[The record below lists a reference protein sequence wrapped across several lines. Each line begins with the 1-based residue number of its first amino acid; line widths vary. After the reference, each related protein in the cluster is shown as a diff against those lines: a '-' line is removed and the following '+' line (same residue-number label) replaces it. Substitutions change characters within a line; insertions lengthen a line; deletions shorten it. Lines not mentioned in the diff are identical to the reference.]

1 MLTSSTPAAPQT
13 IVSVTSE
20 TAIDLGF
27 WFHNSGLAKWLQGE
41 GSGSRKKQQ
50 KQADRDALITSLQIF
65 PGDVT
70 VERGERVRF
79 SAVAYDQENNPIGGV
94 KIKWSAKSSAQGRR
108 VRVTPQGEFEGIA
121 AGSFTVTA
129 EAADKMSASVQV
141 TVKAGPARNKGE
153 SPSGVRQVSTRDN
166 PEIGSIEKKQSSSTP
181 ALSSKV
187 RNRPE
192 TNKTSVRKNHRSGRN
207 HSAATKAMPVF
218 LDDGWGDSNYWSA
231 DDPGNTVGNPPT
243 APMDG
248 GSGSGNHQFVAP
260 VLGLPGRGINVTL
273 SLVYNSRLWNKAN
286 SQINYDNDRGWPA
299 PGFSLGFGKM
309 LGISINS
316 GCMLVDADGT
326 RHSYTGTIQFFSWG
340 TIGTM
345 HTTDGSFI
353 DYTYQT
359 GTNGVIT
366 SGQARLANGTV
377 ITYGAYSQSGGGVFP
392 TSIEDANGN
401 FITITYVNNAGPRI
415 QTVTDT
421 LSRTISFHYNSNNL
435 LTAITAPTVTSG
447 TRTLLR
453 LHYHQLALSYGF
465 SGLTASVRDANP
477 WVVDAIY
484 YPGTNNGYWLND
496 SDSYSSYGM
505 LAKVIEQRAMGFSS
519 SGLTDMGTVSQGSLT
534 RKLTYNYPLTPNF
547 SLTDAPT
554 YTTQT
559 ETWTRDG
566 TNFDSATTSYE
577 LHENDT
583 PRVTI
588 ITFPNGTKNKQLA
601 FNAPNQYNDGL
612 VYHDETY
619 VVDGQPLQSSNSFW
633 EQGAYGS
640 ARPTRVENID
650 ERNQMTAS
658 EFGYGTVYNQ
668 VTEIRDYDYGGAVLL
683 RKTQTTYQNSTNYT
697 NRHIFNLPLTV
708 EVRDPGNVRLS
719 RTEYQYDGQTLTDA
733 PSVGMH
739 NDASNPYA
747 PQWEQCDCGLWD
759 HWQIEC
765 LDWRCNWISNYNPA
779 TDYRGNVTQVTTY
792 ADGTNMSGAITD
804 TLNYDITGNVVTGTS
819 SCCEQTSFTYTI
831 DTQFAYP
838 TAKTRG
844 SASDPFA
851 QVKITASYDFN
862 TGLGLSAVD
871 GNGRQTTT
879 SYDPNTL
886 RATTAVGSTGSH
898 TDYAYDDSAMTITT
912 TTYVSASEGSGIAD
926 QNVKYLN
933 GNGRVWQEKILGAGG
948 VFDFVNTVYN
958 NMGQV
963 SQQSLPYRTGQ
974 TQYFNTLTYDDLG
987 RKKVA
992 TAPDGSVTQTFY
1004 NEASRPSVA
1013 SSSAGSTTRMQDAW
1027 GRERWARNDARGRL
1041 VEVVEPDPA
1050 GNGSVATNGL
1060 LTTLGYDTLG
1070 NLTQVVQGAQTR
1082 SFKYDSLGRLTA
1094 QKLAEVS
1101 ATLNDSGTYVG
1112 SGSWSD
1118 VFTYDNRS
1126 NLTSR
1131 TDARGVKTV
1140 YTYNNDPLNRLQSV
1154 SWDTSGFGDTSNP
1167 ILAAATVTYQYRT
1180 KSTGTELKDVTQ
1192 VASVSTASVSTLS
1205 FTFDT
1210 EGRVSAKTLTLSSR
1224 PSYPFVTDYIFDSL
1238 SRAKDVRYPAS
1249 YGNGS
1254 APRKLV
1260 HHDYDVASR
1269 SSGLTYDG
1277 QTQASSLVY
1286 NAASQLTSINVGTGP
1301 NVISEAYTYHA
1312 QTGLMDGQTVMR
1324 GATTLLNLSYDYAD
1338 ANGKRTGQL
1347 KKLLNNLNHNKDRGY
1362 NYDALGRLVQATG
1375 GPSASPLWT
1384 QSYTYD
1390 RYGNRTAVSA
1400 SGFSAKNERRSTEP
1414 PRDLLAKNTFELP
1427 AFLHDPTK
1435 PVSDSPL
1442 TLRDPN
1448 AGANANNLSTLA
1460 PFQGGPPTF
1469 TDDPLVAG
1477 TTIVKAL
1484 HVTELRDAINLLRTR
1499 AGIATVSWA
1508 ESVSAGVLIK
1518 ASHIT
1523 EMRTRLE
1530 EARAALALAP
1540 TSYTDPTLTAGTTPV
1555 KAVHI
1560 QQMRDSLKAAWNTS
1574 SQISRDGHASLS
1586 YNTASNRITTT
1597 GFAYDA
1603 AGNQVR
1609 ALTAGGSTSQ
1619 RFQYDAANRLVKVK
1633 LDDNTTVIATYTY
1646 GNSNERLIAEEG
1658 GVRTYFASESGTP
1671 IAEFTESGAS
1681 TIPVWSKNYVYLAD
1695 RLLSTVTPNGSGGEA
1710 VQFHHPDR
1718 LGTRLVTN
1726 PATGTSFE
1734 QVTLP
1739 FGTALTAEST
1749 GSTNRRFTT
1758 YDRSAVTGIDYAI
1771 NRHYDSAQG
1780 RFTQVDPAGMN
1791 VVSLT
1796 NPQTLNLYAYCMNDP
1811 VNHTDPSGLGFF
1823 SFLKKLFKWI
1833 GIAVSIALIVLG
1845 TMGLMLAP
1853 AVSVFFGV
1861 AGSAITA
1868 ASIGMIITGGLGLL
1882 AQFGPRPVRIIA
1894 GFASLAWGL
1903 FGAIQSIRSMNL
1915 FGAFGWQDQIDVVR
1929 IFTTER
1935 IRPLDWMDE
1944 MKIWLGIIA
1953 LTPIPTP
1960 VNASSGQID
1969 AFRQAFEN
1977 ARDRI
1982 VNNSKCARLF
1992 GGRLEAIKA
2001 LYNNHYGFSDLGR
2014 PSVVNGSATVTGAAT
2029 LPTRSVAINSSGPFM
2044 NQRLYVQAQMKWV
2057 TFNFGTGLTGS
2068 NFRALLLLHELG
2080 HVRGKFGADAAD
2092 AALNRAHTQQVQD
2105 ACF

>member
-1 MLTSSTPAAPQT
+1 MLSSIYNCVNAHNSKSNQIRTLARRLLVVALTLCMLSSSTPAAPQT

-79 SAVAYDQENNPIGGV
+79 SAVAYDQENNPVGGV
-94 KIKWSAKSSAQGRR
+94 KIKWSAKSSDQGRR

-121 AGSFTVTA
+121 AGLFTVTA
-129 EAADKMSASVQV
+129 EAADKISASVQV
-141 TVKAGPARNKGE
+141 TVKAGPARNKAE

-166 PEIGSIEKKQSSSTP
+166 PDSKIGSIEKKQSSSTP
-181 ALSSKV
+181 AVASKV
-187 RNRPE
+187 KNRPE
-192 TNKTSVRKNHRSGRN
+192 INKTSVRRNHKSGRN
-207 HSAATKAMPVF
+207 SSAATKAMPVF

-231 DDPGNTVGNPPT
+231 DDPGNVVGNPPT
-243 APMDG
+243 APLDG
-248 GSGSGNHQFVAP
+248 GSGSGNFQFVAP
-260 VLGLPGRGINVTL
+260 VLGLPGRGINTTL

-366 SGQARLANGTV
+366 SGEARLANGTV

-392 TSIEDANGN
+392 TSIQDANGN
-401 FITITYVNNAGPRI
+401 FINITYVNNSGPRI

-421 LSRTISFHYNSNNL
+421 LSRTISFHYNGNNL
-435 LTAITAPTVTSG
+435 LTAITAPTVPSG

-453 LHYHQLALSYGF
+453 LHYHQMALNYGF
-465 SGLTASVRDANP
+465 NGLTASVRDANP
-477 WVVDAIY
+477 WMIDAIY

-534 RKLTYNYPLTPNF
+534 RKQTYNYPLTPDF

-566 TNFDSATTSYE
+566 TNLDSATTSYE

-601 FNAPNQYNDGL
+601 FNTPGQYNDGL

-619 VVDGQPLQSSNSFW
+619 VVAGQPLQASNSFW
-633 EQGAYGS
+633 EAGAYGS

-658 EFGYGTVYNQ
+658 EFSYGTVYNQ
-668 VTEIRDYDYGGAVLL
+668 VTEIRDYDYGGTVLL
-683 RKTQTTYQNSTNYT
+683 RKTQTSYQNSTDYT
-697 NRHIFNLPLTV
+697 NRHIFNLPLSV
-708 EVRDPGNVRLS
+708 EVRDPANVRLA

-733 PSVGMH
+733 PSVGMR
-739 NDASNPYA
+739 NDTHNPYA
-747 PQWEQCDCGLWD
+747 PQWEQCECGLWD
-759 HWQIEC
+759 HWQIES
-765 LDWRCNWISNYNPA
+765 LDWRCNRLSNYNPA

-792 ADGTNMSGAITD
+792 ADGANLGGAVTD
-804 TLNYDITGNVVTGTS
+804 TLNYDITGNVIRGTS
-819 SCCEQTSFTYTI
+819 SCCDQTSFTYTI

-838 TAKTRG
+838 TSKTRG
-844 SASDPFA
+844 SATDPFA
-851 QVKITASYDFN
+851 QVKIIASYDFN

-879 SYDPNTL
+879 SYDSNTL

-898 TDYAYDDSAMTITT
+898 SDFTYDDSAITITT
-912 TTYVSASEGSGIAD
+912 TTYLAASEGGSIAE

-933 GNGRVWQEKILGAGG
+933 GRGQVWQEKALGAGG
-948 VFDFVNTVYN
+948 VFDFVNTIYN

-963 SQQSLPYRTGQ
+963 SQQSRPYRTGQ
-974 TQYFNTLTYDDLG
+974 TQYFSTMTYDELG
-987 RKKVA
+987 RKRVA

-1004 NEASRPSVA
+1004 NEVSRPSVA
-1013 SSSAGSTTRMQDAW
+1013 SSSPGSTTRMQDAW

-1050 GNGSVATNGL
+1050 GNGSVASNGL

-1112 SGSWSD
+1112 SGTWSD

-1140 YTYNNDPLNRLQSV
+1140 YTYNADPLNRLQSI

-1192 VASVSTASVSTLS
+1192 VASVSTAGINTLS
-1205 FTFDT
+1205 FAFDID
-1210 EGRVSAKTLTLSSR
+1210 GRISAKTLTLSSR
-1224 PSYPFVTDYIFDSL
+1224 VSSPFITNSTFYSL
-1238 SRAKDVRYPAS
+1238 SRVKDLLYPAS

-1254 APRKLV
+1254 SLCNLV
-1260 HHDYDVASR
+1260 LHDYDVASR

-1277 QTQASSLVY
+1277 QSHASSLVY
-1286 NAASQLTSINVGTGP
+1286 NAASQLTSVNVGTGT
-1301 NVISEAYTYHA
+1301 NQVAESYGYNA
-1312 QTGLMDGQTVMR
+1312 QTGLMESQTAIR
-1324 GATTLLNLSYDYAD
+1324 NGSTLLDLSYDYAN

-1384 QSYTYD
+1384 QTYTYD

-1400 SGFSAKNERRSTEP
+1400 SGFSAKYERGVG
-1414 PRDLLAKNTFELP
+1414 PRAEAPLAKNTFEPPPYLN
-1427 AFLHDPTK
+1427 DDTRS
-1435 PVSDSPL
+1435 VSDSPL
-1442 TLRDPN
+1442 KLWGENSSTP
-1448 AGANANNLSTLA
+1448 AANTPA
-1460 PFQGGPPTF
+1460 PLPQGGPPTF
-1469 TDDPLVAG
+1469 TDDPLTVG
-1477 TTIVKAL
+1477 VTQMKAI
-1484 HVTELRDAINLLRTR
+1484 HVNELRDAINLLRVR
-1499 AGIATVSWA
+1499 AGLATVTWA
-1508 ESVSAGVLIK
+1508 ETVANGVQIK
-1518 ASHIT
+1518 AAHIT

-1530 EARAALALAP
+1530 QARTALGLSA
-1540 TSYTDPTLTAGTTPV
+1540 TVYTDPGLAANFLI
-1555 KAVHI
+1555 KAAHI
-1560 QQMRDSLKAAWNTS
+1560 QELRDSLKAAWNTS
-1574 SQISRDGHASLS
+1574 SQISRDGHASMS
-1586 YNTASNRITTT
+1586 YDAASNRITTS

-1609 ALTAGGSTSQ
+1609 ALVPGSTSTS
-1619 RFQYDAANRLVKVK
+1619 RRYKYDAANRLVNVK
-1633 LDDNTTVIATYTY
+1633 TDDNATVLSTYTY
-1646 GNSNERLIAEEG
+1646 GDTNERLMVEESG
-1658 GVRTYFASESGTP
+1658 ARTYFVGDGGSTV
-1671 IAEFTESGAS
+1671 AEFTESGAGGLPTWARS
-1681 TIPVWSKNYVYLAD
+1681 YVYLGA
-1695 RLLSTVTPNGSGGEA
+1695 RLLSIVTPNGSGGEL
-1710 VQFHHPDR
+1710 VEYHHPDQ
-1718 LGTRLVTN
+1718 LGTRVVSN
-1726 PATGTSFE
+1726 PATGTSYE
-1734 QVTLP
+1734 QVNLP
-1739 FGTALTAEST
+1739 FGTALAAEST
-1749 GSTNRRFTT
+1749 GATARRFTT
-1758 YDRSAVTGIDYAI
+1758 YERSNTTQLDYAV
-1771 NRHYDSAQG
+1771 NRHYDWYQG
-1780 RFTQVDPAGMN
+1780 RFMQVDPIGMK
-1791 VVSLT
+1791 STDLQS
-1796 NPQTLNLYAYCMNDP
+1796 PQTLNLYAYCTNDP

-1823 SFLKKLFKWI
+1823 SWLKKLFVGI
-1833 GIAVSIALIVLG
+1833 GKILSAVGRAMSRILNNRWVRIGVFILG
-1845 TMGLMLAP
+1845 FILPGLH
-1853 AVSVFFGV
+1853 
-1861 AGSAITA
+1861 
-1868 ASIGMIITGGLGLL
+1868 GLL
-1882 AQFGPRPVRIIA
+1882 ATVVEWTVRIYNFAADIA
-1894 GFASLAWGL
+1894 SQLQLWGAL
-1903 FGAIQSIRSMNL
+1903 LEGHWRDFGAMIGL
-1915 FGAFGWQDQIDVVR
+1915 
-1929 IFTTER
+1929 
-1935 IRPLDWMDE
+1935 
-1944 MKIWLGIIA
+1944 
-1953 LTPIPTP
+1953 
-1960 VNASSGQID
+1960 
-1969 AFRQAFEN
+1969 
-1977 ARDRI
+1977 
-1982 VNNSKCARLF
+1982 
-1992 GGRLEAIKA
+1992 AI
-2001 LYNNHYGFSDLGR
+2001 G
-2014 PSVVNGSATVTGAAT
+2014 GSALSQVID
-2029 LPTRSVAINSSGPFM
+2029 PIVSG
-2044 NQRLYVQAQMKWV
+2044 
-2057 TFNFGTGLTGS
+2057 
-2068 NFRALLLLHELG
+2068 
-2080 HVRGKFGADAAD
+2080 
-2092 AALNRAHTQQVQD
+2092 VQD
-2105 ACF
+2105 AP